1 MPTETIL
8 HGLVIAALT
17 FFLALFSYVHR
28 LYQEKGRGPTRR
40 LRAHLENFH
49 DQVAPRFKLEPRRA
63 LQTFALLS
71 QLTLVLVALA
81 IGFAVES
88 AAASAARA
96 VFETVFFVVLQ
107 ILLTYQFVPY
117 VLLSRTNGNWLVP
130 LVPLLRGF
138 GYGVLPLL
146 LLYGFFVSLLHLAEE
161 DEAPEPEEQA
171 QAIEDLVEEGQE
183 RGIIEKEDV
192 PLIASVLEFA
202 DKTARD
208 VMTPRPEIV
217 SIAASATL
225 AELRSLIREKRFSR
239 LPVFG
244 KNLDDLQGVV
254 HVRQLLEVPESQ
266 AQTRR
271 VGELVRP
278 VLSVPE
284 TKPVVELVRE
294 LQREMQQM
302 AMVVDEYGSVA
313 GLITVKDLAEE
324 IIGEINDADQV
335 RRAEVVRESEN
346 VYLVRAGIP
355 LERLREW
362 LGVSLEARET
372 TTFAGLVH
380 TWFGY
385 VPKSGETLE
394 RAGLRVEVLEATPR
408 RVVRLRVVVLPAPVP
423 AGAPGRKNRKHQLAR

>member
-117 VLLSRTNGNWLVP
+117 VLLSRTSGNWLVP

-138 GYGVLPLL
+138 GYVVLPLL

-324 IIGEINDADQV
+324 VIGEINDADQV

-346 VYLVRAGIP
+346 VFLVRAGIQ

-423 AGAPGRKNRKHQLAR
+423 AGTPGRKNRKHQLAR

>member
-1 MPTETIL
+1 MPTEVIL

-88 AAASAARA
+88 AAVSAARA

-117 VLLSRTNGNWLVP
+117 VLLSRTSGNWLVP

-138 GYGVLPLL
+138 GYAVLPLL

-324 IIGEINDADQV
+324 VIGEINDADQV
-335 RRAEVVRESEN
+335 GRAEVVRESEN
-346 VYLVRAGIP
+346 TYLVRAGIQ

-423 AGAPGRKNRKHQLAR
+423 AGTPGRKNRKHQLAR

>member
-1 MPTETIL
+1 MPTEVIL

-49 DQVAPRFKLEPRRA
+49 EQVAPRFKLEPRRA

-117 VLLSRTNGNWLVP
+117 VLLSRTSGNWLVL

-138 GYGVLPLL
+138 GYVVLPLL

-217 SIAASATL
+217 SIAANATL

-294 LQREMQQM
+294 LQRQMQQM

-324 IIGEINDADQV
+324 VIGEINDADQV

-346 VYLVRAGIP
+346 TYLVRAGIP

-423 AGAPGRKNRKHQLAR
+423 AGTPGRKTRKHQLAR